1 MFGNYL
7 EAAIVV
13 FILAGIG
20 VTMWKGGA
28 SNPVGTGG
36 LDRRVSRID
45 GELKHVA
52 SQVGELADR
61 VQEIDER
68 SAKKEDIERLEKVL
82 AAELAKQDD
91 KTDKVL
97 ASLSLLNQSGAAR
110 EVQIAAVSR
119 QVDRLYDHIVRRG
132 MEK

>member
-7 EAAIVV
+7 EAAIIV

-20 VTMWKGGA
+20 VAIWKTGGA
-28 SNPVGTGG
+28 NPVGTGG
-36 LDRRVSRID
+36 LDRRVSRMD
-45 GELKHVA
+45 GELKRVA
-52 SQVGELADR
+52 TRVGELGQR
-61 VQEIDER
+61 VEEIDQR
-68 SAKKEDIERLEKVL
+68 SAKKEDIERLEEKL
-82 AAELAKQDD
+82 ARQDD
-91 KTDKVL
+91 KIDKVL